1 MIVNCLTKAKSVP
14 VKKATWEEKVKSVK
28 SKRDKKREKAIK
40 RGDLL

>member
-28 SKRDKKREKAIK
+28 VTGTKREK
-40 RGDLL
+40 RQ